1 MWDNRGAIIIN
12 NSGPVDRG
20 DWKMVIPAVQ
30 PVGSQGLDNR
40 MPKYIVLWENVRARM
55 LWGVNRVSVTRN
67 IYYWGGLTGGSGH
80 YY

>member
-1 MWDNRGAIIIN
+1 MIPVPESMILVPEFYDSGAIIIN

-40 MPKYIVLWENVRARM
+40 MPKYSVV
-55 LWGVNRVSVTRN
+55 VNCTCADAA
-67 IYYWGGLTGGSGH
+67 GG
-80 YY
+80 

>member
-1 MWDNRGAIIIN
+1 MWDKRGAIIIN
-12 NSGPVDRG
+12 NSGPVDG
-20 DWKMVIPAVQ
+20 GGWKMVIPAVQ

-67 IYYWGGLTGGSGH
+67 IYYWGG
-80 YY
+80 